1 MSKNI
6 KFFTLLFILFFFL
19 TFEAAYAGKPP
30 EFWIKNLEGE
40 RFRSS
45 EQKSPFVISFFYVN
59 CLPCIKEIPQ
69 LHKFMSTNYPD
80 VPVLF
85 MDPLKGD
92 SKKDIIN
99 FSKKLNV
106 PLSYFYKDSFG
117 TISKKFFSKGK
128 MYFPTIVGIEG
139 EEYIFRYS
147 KIDKKILSQIKSL
160 L

>member
-1 MSKNI
+1 MRI
-6 KFFTLLFILFFFL
+6 FFSFLFVVFFFL
-19 TFEAAYAGKPP
+19 KIDAVYADEPP

-59 CLPCIKEIPQ
+59 CLPCIKEIPE

-85 MDPLKGD
+85 MDPLKSD
-92 SKKDIIN
+92 SKKDIKN
-99 FSKKLNV
+99 FSKRLNV

-128 MYFPTIVGIEG
+128 MYFPTIIGIEG
-139 EEYIFRYS
+139 SKFIFRYT

>member
-40 RFRSS
+40 RFRST
-45 EQKSPFVISFFYVN
+45 EQKSPYVISLFYVK
-59 CLPCIKEIPQ
+59 CKPCEKEIPD
-69 LHKFMSTNYPD
+69 LYRFMSNNFPNI
-80 VPVLF
+80 PLIF
-85 MDPLKGD
+85 MDPIKDD
-92 SKKDIIN
+92 SKKTIKN

-106 PLSYFYKDSFG
+106 PLSYFYKDSLG
-117 TISKKFFSKGK
+117 TISKKFFSKGR
-128 MYFPTIVGIEG
+128 MSFPTIIGIEG
-139 EEYIFRYS
+139 SKYIFRYN